1 MSWCKIGSVRYGR
14 EVAAL
19 GPGTA
24 RRRVVMI
31 GGVNGHD
38 RAGVGPRGGDKR
50 RVPAG
55 GEVGIIGL
63 IAGR

>member
-1 MSWCKIGSVRYGR
+1 M
-14 EVAAL
+14 AAL

-55 GEVGIIGL
+55 GEVEIIGL